1 MLALLLQLRVHN
13 DSNEVKMNSS
23 SKILS
28 LVVLMNLFSFYTFA
42 NSRTYTSESFRCSDG
57 YSYDLVLSETLNVEN
72 KTLKLLA
79 VCNTGILNNM
89 NSGQVN
95 ITTDMKECR
104 KDDSP
109 ELRTCAKEF
118 LELNGQEWSDSLT
131 IKHGD
136 EWQVV
141 RTNCF
146 QGPCPSFI
154 ERIPPVSEP
163 TLNCFA
169 PPCER
174 EYNNNGSGTDFVSEG
189 VE

>member
-1 MLALLLQLRVHN
+1 
-13 DSNEVKMNSS
+13 MNSS

-118 LELNGQEWSDSLT
+118 LELNG
-131 IKHGD
+131 
-136 EWQVV
+136 
-141 RTNCF
+141 
-146 QGPCPSFI
+146 
-154 ERIPPVSEP
+154 
-163 TLNCFA
+163 
-169 PPCER
+169 
-174 EYNNNGSGTDFVSEG
+174 
-189 VE
+189 